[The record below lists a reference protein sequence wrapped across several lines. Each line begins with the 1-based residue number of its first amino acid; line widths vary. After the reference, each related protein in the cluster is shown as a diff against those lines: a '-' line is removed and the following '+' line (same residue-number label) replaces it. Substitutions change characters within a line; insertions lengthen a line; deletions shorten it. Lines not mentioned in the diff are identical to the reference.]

1 MIIRFTPTCVGNTH
15 PMLMA
20 VKSLG
25 SPPRAWGIRAEPGG
39 RIRGGR
45 FTPTCVGN
53 TRCCRLRTQP
63 SPVHPHVRG
72 EYFQRQGD
80 VFMDGG
86 SPPRAWG
93 IPIINNRHV
102 VILRFTP
109 TCVGNTAH
117 DLRTSHADTVHP
129 HVRGEYYAN
138 GAGEET
144 RFGSPPRAWGI
155 HRQPRQRL
163 HDVRFTP
170 TCVGNTAEIIC
181 RVEFGAVHPHVRG
194 EYRASFRIRCH
205 LCGSPPR
212 AWGIHGASRGPWGM
226 PRFTPTCVGNTF
238 WTITPQ
244 PEQAV
249 HPHVRGEYDS
259 PRRGPS
265 PAAGS
270 PPRAWGILH
279 RFRTGVPVAGSPPRA
294 WGIPCEL
301 ALMRRHRRFTPT
313 CVGNTAHDLRTS
325 HANTVH
331 PHVRGEYSPLELNHL
346 NNCGSPPRAWGILEV
361 AKRDG
366 WTPRFTPTC
375 VGNTQSTVSPSRS
388 AAVHPHVRG
397 EYGVPDARRTD
408 CAGSPPRAWGIRRH
422 SVLSSPPT
430 RFTPTCVGNTLWP
443 RFGYRFRA
451 VHPHVRGE
459 YAVRYR
465 RDPSRRGSPPRAWG
479 IRAPWRPTWSSRR
492 FTPTCVGNTRRI
504 CPSTALGHIW

>member
-1 MIIRFTPTCVGNTH
+1 MTCGRPMLIRFTPTCVGNTTPTEQAKKLVSVH
-15 PMLMA
+15 PHVRGEYTDNRANGCMMC
-20 VKSLG
+20 G
-25 SPPRAWGIRAEPGG
+25 SPPRAWGIQPRSYAASNSARFTPTCVGNTEHLSVSAAIFAVHPHVRGEYTVLLAD
-39 RIRGGR
+39 RGGCRGSPPRAWGILSGRSHRSRSRR

-53 TRCCRLRTQP
+53 TRSP
-63 SPVHPHVRG
+63 SPARL
-72 EYFQRQGD
+72 
-80 VFMDGG
+80 
-86 SPPRAWG
+86 PP
-93 IPIINNRHV
+93 P
-102 VILRFTP
+102 
-109 TCVGNTAH
+109 
-117 DLRTSHADTVHP
+117 
-129 HVRGEYYAN
+129 
-138 GAGEET
+138 
-144 RFGSPPRAWGI
+144 
-155 HRQPRQRL
+155 
-163 HDVRFTP
+163 
-170 TCVGNTAEIIC
+170 
-181 RVEFGAVHPHVRG
+181 
-194 EYRASFRIRCH
+194 
-205 LCGSPPR
+205 
-212 AWGIHGASRGPWGM
+212 
-226 PRFTPTCVGNTF
+226 
-238 WTITPQ
+238 
-244 PEQAV
+244 V